1 MNTLYIASQLGH
13 EREGTRA
20 ARCFNCGELSKDLER
35 DAYFNEVCCKECRD
49 ALQGFEAAFGEEA
62 EITVKQIKPKD
73 VAIPLVMVLLL
84 GIAFGFYLCSAIA
97 KAIVLEAMK

>member
-20 ARCFNCGELSKDLER
+20 SRCFNCGELSKDLER

-49 ALQGFEAAFGEEA
+49 ALQGFEEAFGEEA
-62 EITVKQIKPKD
+62 EMERIN
-73 VAIPLVMVLLL
+73 L
-84 GIAFGFYLCSAIA
+84 
-97 KAIVLEAMK
+97 